1 MECVLRKLVSWL
13 LVSLIL
19 LVSVTIMKSVWT
31 GHQMATAE
39 AKVKTFRTVLPDAA
53 LQRKKILE
61 ELQMIR
67 HHLAAIHKDLKSGEL
82 TFNVVPITKQKGPA
96 RIEVPEGLREGRP
109 GGEEK

>member
-1 MECVLRKLVSWL
+1 MKYVLRKLVSWL
-13 LVSLIL
+13 LVLLML

-31 GHQMATAE
+31 GQQMATAE
-39 AKVKTFRTVLPDAA
+39 AKVKTIRRVLPDAA

-67 HHLAAIHKDLKSGEL
+67 HHLAEIHKELKSGEL
-82 TFNVVPITKQKGPA
+82 TFNVVPITRQKGPA
-96 RIEVPEGLREGRP
+96 RIDVPERLQEGRP